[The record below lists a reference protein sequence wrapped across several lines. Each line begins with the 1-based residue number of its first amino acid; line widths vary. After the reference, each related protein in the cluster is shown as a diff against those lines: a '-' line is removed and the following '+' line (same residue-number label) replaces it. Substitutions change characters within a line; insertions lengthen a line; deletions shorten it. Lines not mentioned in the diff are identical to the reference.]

1 MELYH
6 LQLCIS
12 IMWPIALK
20 RNVPMAVQN
29 GRGKRHPRFGGT
41 MTEQE
46 AFMFIRYMTG
56 KEPIR
61 ALKYF
66 YESNDK
72 LYSAMYPISK
82 PGRFV
87 EGAVHHLTG
96 QIGVEKCGFHATRDL
111 NHMSAFAPRLNVV
124 VHEVILGDYVRNKK
138 VISARYMY
146 VGPRWSGGH
155 VQCDNGW
162 SVTSGGIGTWE

>member
-124 VHEVILGDYVRNKK
+124 VHEVILGDYVRNNK

-155 VQCDNGW
+155 VRCDNGW
-162 SVTSGGIGTWE
+162 TVTSGGIGTWE

>member
-1 MELYH
+1 
-6 LQLCIS
+6 
-12 IMWPIALK
+12 
-20 RNVPMAVQN
+20 MAVQN

-146 VGPRWSGGH
+146 VGGVEGTFDVTTGGLSHRVASGRGSKDMR
-155 VQCDNGW
+155 VMNVECD
-162 SVTSGGIGTWE
+162 V